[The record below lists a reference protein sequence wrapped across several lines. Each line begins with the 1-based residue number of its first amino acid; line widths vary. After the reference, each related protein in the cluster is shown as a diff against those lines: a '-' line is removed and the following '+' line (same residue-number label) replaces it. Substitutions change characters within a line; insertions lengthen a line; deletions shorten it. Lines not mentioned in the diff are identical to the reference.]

1 MKKKINW
8 LLILQGWAMLWVVI
22 GHSFIGNYKEGPE
35 WETLLCNIAYSFHM
49 PLFMLVSGWL
59 FYMTRLKAYALISYR
74 RGGQLSV
81 NSAELK
87 GNSWT
92 YSRII
97 KDKSLRLLLPGLVF
111 SIVALVLKVAFS
123 GEMARQVG
131 LSVNDVVHSYLYPYD
146 NPMRELWFI
155 ATLFAFFLFTPLW
168 KWLVDNK
175 WLEWGGIVALLVL
188 HFIHPETTLLCIDR
202 ICRFAIWFYFG
213 LVISKENLVDE
224 YMAKKP
230 WLTFIIGVM
239 IYVIGRYTDPS
250 ITTFGGIVFSFG
262 LAILLDKYIP
272 KTFFTFRNYTYQ
284 IFLMGI
290 FAQIF
295 VKIMYKHISIPYVA
309 AYLLC
314 ILMGLYVPVLV
325 SKLIEKINWKPLSL
339 CVGLKTIKK

>member
-1 MKKKINW
+1 
-8 LLILQGWAMLWVVI
+8 
-22 GHSFIGNYKEGPE
+22 
-35 WETLLCNIAYSFHM
+35 
-49 PLFMLVSGWL
+49 
-59 FYMTRLKAYALISYR
+59 
-74 RGGQLSV
+74 
-81 NSAELK
+81 
-87 GNSWT
+87 
-92 YSRII
+92 
-97 KDKSLRLLLPGLVF
+97 
-111 SIVALVLKVAFS
+111 
-123 GEMARQVG
+123 
-131 LSVNDVVHSYLYPYD
+131 
-146 NPMRELWFI
+146 MRELWFI

-239 IYVIGRYTDPS
+239 IYVIGRYTVPF

-295 VKIMYKHISIPYVA
+295 VKIMYKHILIPYVA